1 MSEGAQNLQQRIQQ
15 QTIQSAQDFYGES
28 LGKLK
33 SQLQNDRAQLESLAE
48 QLPSEEAQAQIQELV
63 DSYEAIESSLDQSAQ
78 DLGVEDAVNQ
88 ALRQAQEV
96 VGQAQEAARESA
108 QQAQEAA
115 GQVTGQVGQVAQ
127 GVQDTAGRAAG
138 QAQEAAGQATQQ
150 AQQAAGGGGQEDEP
164 DATEG
169 ARQKADE
176 LGVDLSQVKGSGAGG
191 RITIK
196 DVQSAAKQ
204 G

>member
-1 MSEGAQNLQQRIQQ
+1 VSERAQNLQQQIQQ
-15 QTIQSAQDFYGES
+15 QTIQGAQDFYGES
-28 LGKLK
+28 LGRIK
-33 SQLQNDRAQLESLAE
+33 SQLQSDRAQLESLAE
-48 QLPSEEAQAQIQELV
+48 QMPSEEAQAQIQELV
-63 DSYEAIESSLDQSAQ
+63 DSYEAIESSLDESAQ

-88 ALRQAQEV
+88 ALQ
-96 VGQAQEAARESA
+96 QAQEAVGEVAG
-108 QQAQEAA
+108 QAQEAA

-138 QAQEAAGQATQQ
+138 QAQEAVGGAAQQ
-150 AQQAAGGGGQEDEP
+150 AQETVGGGDQEEEP
-164 DATEG
+164 DATEA

-176 LGVDLSQVKGSGAGG
+176 LGVDLSQVEGSGSGG

-204 G
+204 S